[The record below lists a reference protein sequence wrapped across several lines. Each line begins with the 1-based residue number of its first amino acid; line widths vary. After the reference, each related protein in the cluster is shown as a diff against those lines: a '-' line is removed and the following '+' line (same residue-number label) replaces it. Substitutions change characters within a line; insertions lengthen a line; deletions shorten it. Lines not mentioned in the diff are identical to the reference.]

1 MAPAATNGGI
11 TVADSA
17 HTQNASAGLRT
28 PLVIFCW
35 SRFAI
40 WVGGVAA
47 DTLITVPRRVP
58 GLFGI
63 APAGAPPNWTPPWLH
78 DLGRVVDV
86 WARWDSA
93 WFVRI
98 AEHGYASG
106 QGAPAFYPLYP
117 GLVGITG
124 RAMGGHYV
132 LAGLLI
138 SVTSAAFAFVLLYR
152 LADLLLGESGAT
164 RAVLY
169 LAIFPMTLFLSAVY
183 SEALF
188 LMLACACF
196 LFAERGRMPLAAA
209 MAALAA
215 LTRPIGFLLVPSIL
229 VIGWQRG
236 ERRSLAWLALV
247 PAAFAAYPAL
257 LVAQGRSAFSFV
269 GVETSAIWLR
279 HLSWAG
285 PFGGL
290 WGGLRAG
297 ALGLEQFAIG
307 DSRSTWP
314 IVQGQSLFAVA
325 ATNLEYLGYLLVVL
339 GLLIVAWR
347 RLPLAYSLYM
357 TLGLLL
363 PLTFPS
369 ARWPLLSFPRF
380 SLVLFPMFIALA
392 TLGRNPRVHAAIVGI
407 SSVFLGIALAQWVL
421 WQWVS

>member
-1 MAPAATNGGI
+1 MRSSERGIARFRAPLA
-11 TVADSA
+11 
-17 HTQNASAGLRT
+17 
-28 PLVIFCW
+28 IFGW
-35 SRFAI
+35 SRLAI
-40 WVGGVAA
+40 WVGVLAA
-47 DTLITVPRRVP
+47 DTLISVPRRVP
-58 GLFGI
+58 PLFGI
-63 APAGAPPNWTPPWLH
+63 APEGAPPNWTPPWLH
-78 DLGRVVDV
+78 DMGRVFDV

-117 GLVGITG
+117 GLVGVVG
-124 RAMGGHYV
+124 RAFGGHYV
-132 LAGLLI
+132 LAGVLI
-138 SVTSAAFAFVLLYR
+138 SLLSSAFAFVLLYR
-152 LADLLLGESGAT
+152 LAEQLLGESDAA
-164 RAVLY
+164 RAALY

-188 LMLACACF
+188 LALACASF

-209 MAALAA
+209 LAALAA
-215 LTRPIGFLLVPSIL
+215 LTRPVGFLLVPSL
-229 VIGWQRG
+229 VVIAWQRG
-236 ERRSLAWLALV
+236 ERRSLSWLALV
-247 PAAFAAYPAL
+247 PAAFAAYPAV

-269 GVETSAIWLR
+269 GVETSGIWLR

-290 WGGLRAG
+290 WDGLRAA

-325 ATNLEYLGYLLVVL
+325 ATNVEYLVYLLVVIA
-339 GLLIVAWR
+339 LLIVAWR
-347 RLPLAYSLYM
+347 RLPLAYSVYT

-363 PLTFPS
+363 PLSFPS
-369 ARWPLLSFPRF
+369 SRWPLLSFPRF
-380 SLVLFPMFIALA
+380 ALVLFPIFIVLA
-392 TLGRNPRVHAAIVGI
+392 TLGRNPRAHAAIVGV
-407 SSVFLGIALAQWVL
+407 SAVFLGIALAQWAL

>member
-1 MAPAATNGGI
+1 MRPSEQSSSGE
-11 TVADSA
+11 S
-17 HTQNASAGLRT
+17 RT
-28 PLVIFCW
+28 PLVIFGW
-35 SRFAI
+35 SRIAI
-40 WVGGVAA
+40 WIAALAA
-47 DTLITVPRRVP
+47 DTLITAPRRVP
-58 GLFGI
+58 RLFGI

-78 DLGRVVDV
+78 DVGRVVDI

-117 GLVGITG
+117 ALVGLGG
-124 RAMGGHYV
+124 RATGGHYV
-132 LAGLLI
+132 LAGVLI
-138 SVTSAAFAFVLLYR
+138 SLVSAAFAFVLLHR
-152 LADLLLGESGAT
+152 LAVRLLGESDAA

-169 LAIFPMTLFLSAVY
+169 LALFPMTLFLSAVY

-188 LMLACACF
+188 LALACASF
-196 LFAERGRMPLAAA
+196 LFAERDRMPLAAA

-215 LTRPIGFLLVPSIL
+215 LTRPVGFLLIPSL
-229 VIGWQRG
+229 VVIGWQHGR
-236 ERRSLAWLALV
+236 RRSLAWLALV
-247 PAAFAAYPAL
+247 PVAFASYPAL

-269 GVETSAIWLR
+269 GVESSAIWLR

-290 WGGLRAG
+290 WEGLRAG

-307 DSRSTWP
+307 DERSTWP

-325 ATNLEYLGYLLVVL
+325 ATNLEYLLYLLAVL
-339 GLLIVAWR
+339 GLLVVAWR

-363 PLTFPS
+363 PLSFPS
-369 ARWPLLSFPRF
+369 SRWPLLSFPRF
-380 SLVLFPMFIALA
+380 SLVLFPIFIALA
-392 TLGRNPRVHAAIVGI
+392 TLGRNPRVHAAIVGT
-407 SSVFLGIALAQWVL
+407 SAVFLGVALTQWAL

>member
-1 MAPAATNGGI
+1 MADA
-11 TVADSA
+11 A
-17 HTQNASAGLRT
+17 HTPNGSADLRT

-35 SRFAI
+35 SRLAI
-40 WVGGVAA
+40 WLGAVAA
-47 DTLITVPRRVP
+47 ETLITVPRRVP
-58 GLFGI
+58 SLFGI

-78 DLGRVVDV
+78 DVGRAVDI

-117 GLVGITG
+117 ALVGVVG
-124 RAMGGHYV
+124 RAMGGHFV
-132 LAGLLI
+132 SAGVLI
-138 SVTSAAFAFVLLYR
+138 SGTSAAFAFVLLYR
-152 LADLLLGESGAT
+152 LADHLVGESAAT

-188 LMLACACF
+188 LALACASF
-196 LFAERGRMPLAAA
+196 LFAEQDRMPRAAA

-215 LTRPIGFLLVPSIL
+215 LTRPVGFLLIPSL
-229 VIGWQRG
+229 VVIGWQRG
-236 ERRSLAWLALV
+236 RRRDIAWLALV

-257 LVAQGRSAFSFV
+257 LIAQGRSAFSFV

-285 PFGGL
+285 PLGGL

-307 DSRSTWP
+307 DTRSTWP

-325 ATNLEYLGYLLVVL
+325 ATNIESLAYVLVVL
-339 GLLIVAWR
+339 GLLVIALR

-357 TLGLLL
+357 TLGLIL
-363 PLTFPS
+363 PLSMPS

-380 SLVLFPMFIALA
+380 TLVLFPMFIALA
-392 TLGRNPRVHAAIVGI
+392 TVGRNPRVHAAIVGI
-407 SSVFLGIALAQWVL
+407 SSVALGIALAQWAL